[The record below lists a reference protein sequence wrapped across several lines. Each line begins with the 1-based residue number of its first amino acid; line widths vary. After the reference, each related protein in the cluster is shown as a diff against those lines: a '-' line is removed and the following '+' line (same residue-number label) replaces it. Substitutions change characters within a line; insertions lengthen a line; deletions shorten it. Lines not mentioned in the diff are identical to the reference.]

1 MNVPYLNERR
11 QRAII
16 RTLTCTICTN
26 SFETSHP
33 RSKYCS
39 DKCRQIG
46 QANKRKKW
54 EEETG
59 YKEKQ
64 RIQKATIRKKIR
76 ESESV
81 EELERLRLKKEE
93 IDQLHAERI
102 KNKKVEIEEKAKN
115 GDPVARMNLAKPNS
129 KEYWEAYQ
137 ESEIDYY
144 NKWNTKSIRVINEI
158 SVFDDDF
165 VAKVLESIIVEG
177 RIYGRLISEK
187 RKQMDY

>member
-1 MNVPYLNERR
+1 MILNCAVCNQSYE
-11 QRAII
+11 
-16 RTLTCTICTN
+16 TIFPN
-26 SFETSHP
+26 K
-33 RSKYCS
+33 KYCS
-39 DKCRQIG
+39 DICAKRGRI
-46 QANKRKKW
+46 NKRKQW
-54 EEETG
+54 EKDTN
-59 YKEKQ
+59 YNEKQ
-64 RIQKATIRKKIR
+64 RIDKLVKRQQEKEVRTA
-76 ESESV
+76 
-81 EELERLRLKKEE
+81 EETERLRLKKEE

-102 KNKKVEIEEKAKN
+102 KNKKVELEEQAKK

-144 NKWNTKSIRVINEI
+144 NKWNTKSISVINEI

-187 RKQMDY
+187 RK